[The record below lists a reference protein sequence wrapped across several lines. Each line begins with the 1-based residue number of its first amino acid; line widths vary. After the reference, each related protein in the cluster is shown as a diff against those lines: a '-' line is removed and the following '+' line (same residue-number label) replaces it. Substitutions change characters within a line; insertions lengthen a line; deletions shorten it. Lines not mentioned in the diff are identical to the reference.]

1 MIVPSE
7 GTQGPSVIDIVRQL
21 ADTTIAATS
30 DPTPENLQE
39 QDLAVALA
47 RYAAENNVT

>member
-1 MIVPSE
+1 MIVPSG

-21 ADTTIAATS
+21 ADTTAAATS

-39 QDLAVALA
+39 FAVALD